1 MYNNFMIT
9 VDQILLDVVN
19 TASPTIEEYLLKRDA
34 KVLRSLASI
43 ITTTSFITENQS
55 RLLLKIIRD
64 NQEKI
69 PMLSDEM
76 KESLSSPIWSRT
88 FRQVEIIRKF
98 FISAIDGDPC
108 LTIEFT
114 FSSPIRKALQ
124 EVSKKVSN
132 LSQASN
138 GKIYHADLTEKNIV
152 ALVEALEP
160 FNFIIDEKIQNHY
173 KIIKSWDRDEVQKQF
188 LITNIVY
195 PNFEKHITADLG
207 IDTAID
213 ESVIIDRSM
222 RYQYF
227 TENAKNFGENLTE
240 IIANRDK
247 TRVWVDKK
255 QHSLTEVIAS
265 LIELKRLPVLVVF
278 DTMVSVKY
286 IQNLIIL
293 SEAMEKNGVNDNVGI
308 YFRLSNDDTYKKF
321 NQIVSDKNYN
331 KRLDDQL
338 EVAGVMSGK
347 IPKFFLNTAW
357 RPMSVIA
364 LDTRMGLRHGKTS
377 VYANCCDCIVEWS
390 EEDPMFDRKILLK

>member
-1 MYNNFMIT
+1 MIYIDTLLTNLVTHNFQQLENS
-9 VDQILLDVVN
+9 V
-19 TASPTIEEYLLKRDA
+19 PA
-34 KVLRSLASI
+34 KDFNILRSLS
-43 ITTTSFITENQS
+43 TSVSNHLFITENQS
-55 RLLLKIIRD
+55 RLLLKILRE
-64 NQEKI
+64 NQKKI
-69 PMLSDEM
+69 ENFSDEIVDA
-76 KESLSSPIWSRT
+76 LSNINWSKS
-88 FRQVEIIRKF
+88 FRQIEQVRKMHIIKNEEHEPT
-98 FISAIDGDPC
+98 IH
-108 LTIEFT
+108 IEFT
-114 FSSPIRKALQ
+114 FNSEIRKIMTGLTKTV
-124 EVSKKVSN
+124 EN
-132 LSQASN
+132 LITVNN
-138 GKIYHADLTEKNIV
+138 GKTYLADLTEKNIV
-152 ALVEALEP
+152 TLVDTLTP
-160 FNFIIDEKIQNHY
+160 FDFEIDDTIKNHHTT
-173 KIIKSWDRDEVQKQF
+173 IKSWSKTDVENQF
-188 LITNIVY
+188 LLTSIEHKNFHKAITD
-195 PNFEKHITADLG
+195 DLG
-207 IDTAID
+207 IETSID
-213 ESVIIDRSM
+213 QNIINDRSM

-255 QHSLTEVIAS
+255 QYSLTEVIAS
-265 LIELKRLPVLVVF
+265 LIELKRLPVLIVF

-286 IQNLIIL
+286 IENLKIL
-293 SEAMEKNGVNDNVGI
+293 SEAMEKNSVNDNVGI